1 MKKEEVILDLLR
13 AVIPTVQRN
22 LRTPIHGVV
31 HKRTTAEINGVRGF
45 LVWDFII
52 FNEIT
57 FDDMDGNYFSFF
69 TSASDKETEEKWNEL
84 VEKYGL

>member
-31 HKRTTAEINGVRGF
+31 HK
-45 LVWDFII
+45 
-52 FNEIT
+52 
-57 FDDMDGNYFSFF
+57 
-69 TSASDKETEEKWNEL
+69 
-84 VEKYGL
+84 